1 LATPDETTV
10 VLTLEEPLNVF
21 PKLLAMPVTAITPAP
36 IAPGFSEHP
45 VGSGPWKFVSW
56 VHDDAIVLARN
67 ESYWGTRPAA
77 DSIRIRII
85 PEALTQA
92 AEYEAG
98 QLSVV
103 EIPFGESRRW
113 ESQHGAEILK
123 RPAIRD
129 TYIAINTTRGPLRD
143 VRVRRALNHAVD
155 MPTILRPPLVYGPG
169 VKANFLALMRA
180 IDRGW
185 PLPFASVVNQR
196 SLIYVGNLV
205 DAIVRGLERGV
216 VHKTYALSDGAPVST
231 PELCRAIARALG
243 RPARLFAFPRA
254 LLALVP
260 RASRLVE
267 SQVVDDT
274 AFRAELD
281 WRPPFTLERG
291 LRDTAEWY
299 RARGG

>member
-1 LATPDETTV
+1 MRILVTGASGFIGSHLGPALVAAGHQLRSTSDGCDAVVHLANIAHTSASQRELHRVNVEGTIAQARAALAAGARRFVYVSSIKAALPQDAYGRAKSNAEQA
-10 VLTLEEPLNVF
+10 LLQLDGLDPL
-21 PKLLAMPVTAITPAP
+21 
-36 IAPGFSEHP
+36 
-45 VGSGPWKFVSW
+45 
-56 VHDDAIVLARN
+56 
-67 ESYWGTRPAA
+67 
-77 DSIRIRII
+77 
-85 PEALTQA
+85 
-92 AEYEAG
+92 
-98 QLSVV
+98 
-103 EIPFGESRRW
+103 
-113 ESQHGAEILK
+113 
-123 RPAIRD
+123 
-129 TYIAINTTRGPLRD
+129 
-143 VRVRRALNHAVD
+143 
-155 MPTILRPPLVYGPG
+155 ILRPPLVYGPG

-243 RPARLFAFPRA
+243 RPARLFAFQRA